1 MLYTREYLSSP
12 LLVDY
17 DLTNYCNA
25 KCTYCSANATPQED
39 IKKELTLLEITELF
53 NELDRMNV
61 LKVSIGGGEPFARK
75 DIFDVLSIFEQY
87 NFVKVLNTNAMLIT
101 DKKAKQLKTYNL
113 DRVCVT
119 IDGSNEKIH
128 DLTRGRGSFKQTI
141 HGVANLLKYNIPLT
155 VLFTLNNTNTKD
167 FINTIKFVESLG
179 IDSLTAMVM
188 CPTGRAANG
197 SFSLNKDTWYPV
209 FLKIS
214 EMLANEEIKLRL
226 RIIPPNESDVLWSH
240 YFPLEHY
247 SRLDLLEQWEFNF
260 SNYSKKENREIS
272 CQAGIKACSISS
284 QGDVYGCNL
293 MTALSA
299 LNAGNIRTESFEEIW
314 HNSSVFKSFRSMNFE
329 DLDGPCSRC
338 PHEWCGGGCRSAAM
352 NLTGSLTGSD
362 ISCFYAET
370 MEAESR

>member
-1 MLYTREYLSSP
+1 MREYLSSP

-61 LKVSIGGGEPFARK
+61 LKVSIGGGEPFARN

-128 DLTRGRGSFKQTI
+128 DLTRGKGSFKQTI
-141 HGVANLLKYNIPLT
+141 RGVSNLLKHNIPLT

-167 FINTIKFVESLG
+167 FINTIRFVESLG

-188 CPTGRAANG
+188 CPTGRAADG
-197 SFSLNKDTWYPV
+197 SFSLKKETWYPV

-214 EMLANEEIKLRL
+214 EMLKNEEIKLRL

-247 SRLDLLEQWEFNF
+247 NSLDLLEQWEFNL
-260 SNYSKKENREIS
+260 SNYSKKAKREIS

-284 QGDVYGCNL
+284 QGDVFGCNL
-293 MTALSA
+293 MTALPA
-299 LNAGNIRTESFEEIW
+299 LNAGNIRDKNFEEIW
-314 HNSSVFKSFRSMNFE
+314 NNSSIFKSFRSMNFE
-329 DLDGPCSRC
+329 DLDGPCSKC

-352 NLTGSLTGSD
+352 NLTGKLTGSD
-362 ISCFYAET
+362 MSCFYAET
-370 MEAESR
+370 MEVSS